1 MEQLERFSVSM
12 PAALLADFD
21 ADLAQASYGN
31 RSEALRDIIR
41 DFLVR
46 RQWDTP
52 DSPVVGTITI
62 VYDHHTRE
70 LQETLTALQHE
81 YGEAVVCTTHVHMD
95 HHHCLEVIVV
105 RGKSHQVK
113 TVADRLLSTRGVKHG
128 GLTATTTGPL
138 H

>member
-21 ADLAQASYGN
+21 AALAQASYGN